1 MTGGRRSL
9 VIIPG
14 CLHTTE
20 VKTMAKSVMKLS
32 TTMMVMLVTS
42 VVVSC
47 VTMMAMLVV
56 SVVVSCDWPVIAAW
70 LRVASVYLN
79 IYLHA
84 VYNRPRSWTQVSV
97 PKSQQIVRSIL
108 PLIHETHVSHV
119 YFY

>member
-47 VTMMAMLVV
+47 VTMEAMLVV
-56 SVVVSCDWPVIAAW
+56 SVVVSCSTMMVMLVVSLVVSCDWPVIAAW
-70 LRVASVYLN
+70 LRVARVYLN
-79 IYLHA
+79 VYLHA
-84 VYNRPRSWTQVSV
+84 VYNRPRS
-97 PKSQQIVRSIL
+97 
-108 PLIHETHVSHV
+108 
-119 YFY
+119 